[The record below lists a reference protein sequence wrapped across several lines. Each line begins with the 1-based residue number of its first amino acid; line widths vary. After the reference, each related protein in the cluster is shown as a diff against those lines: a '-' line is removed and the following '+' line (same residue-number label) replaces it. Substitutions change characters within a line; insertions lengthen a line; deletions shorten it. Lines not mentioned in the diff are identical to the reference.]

1 MTGSSAGNLRSS
13 RAAEDPERD
22 SLTQFMGGGVNIQP
36 DATRAPIR
44 PESGDRLLICSDGVY
59 NAVNEQTL
67 LQSLTL
73 TQPLLPRIFLAECL
87 RRATRIRT
95 T

>member
-59 NAVNEQTL
+59 NAVKRADAA
-67 LQSLTL
+67 
-73 TQPLLPRIFLAECL
+73 PVADAE
-87 RRATRIRT
+87 RSRAA
-95 T
+95 